1 MSGRRAIKS
10 VQQTMSHPHRINLK
24 PYRKRS
30 GFTQQELGFLLG
42 LKQHSCISRYEAGE
56 SNPSLETAL
65 AYQAVF
71 GRELQELFPELQ
83 GKVSSSVGERAKQ
96 LSQRLR
102 CGDEKR
108 KTAYKL
114 EKLANL
120 QRGALASAS
129 CV

>member
-1 MSGRRAIKS
+1 MSGRRAFNP
-10 VQQTMSHPHRINLK
+10 VQQTMSHLHRINLK

-56 SNPSLETAL
+56 SKPSLETAL

-83 GKVSSSVGERAKQ
+83 GKVFSSVGERAKQ

-114 EKLANL
+114 QKLANL

-129 CV
+129 RV

>member
-1 MSGRRAIKS
+1 MSGRRAFKS

-42 LKQHSCISRYEAGE
+42 LKQHSCISRYEAGA

-71 GRELQELFPELQ
+71 GRELQELFPELH
-83 GKVSSSVGERAKQ
+83 GRVFASVGERARQ
-96 LSQRLR
+96 LSQRLS

-108 KTAYKL
+108 KATYKL
-114 EKLANL
+114 QKLASL
-120 QRGALASAS
+120 QKGVLASAS
-129 CV
+129 HV